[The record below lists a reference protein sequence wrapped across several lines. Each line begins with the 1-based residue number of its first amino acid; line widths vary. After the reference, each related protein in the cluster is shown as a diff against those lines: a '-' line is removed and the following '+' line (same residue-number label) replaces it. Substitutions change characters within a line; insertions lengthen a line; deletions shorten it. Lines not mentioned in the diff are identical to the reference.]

1 MVTDTLEN
9 KSVKKTILTA
19 IAVIGTSALL
29 FMGLQAV
36 SASEQEK
43 VPSEQPVE
51 EVPVEAA
58 VLSEQAV
65 EEAQVE
71 AAVPSE
77 QAVEEA
83 PVKAVVPSEQPEEQ
97 ATAEKEVASAQPE
110 DDFASEAY
118 LLNNR

>member
-1 MVTDTLEN
+1 
-9 KSVKKTILTA
+9 
-19 IAVIGTSALL
+19 
-29 FMGLQAV
+29 MGLQAV

-43 VPSEQPVE
+43 VTSEQPVE
-51 EVPVEAA
+51 EVPAEAGNITNCRRT
-58 VLSEQAV
+58 
-65 EEAQVE
+65 QVE

-83 PVKAVVPSEQPEEQ
+83 PVKAVVPS
-97 ATAEKEVASAQPE
+97 KQPE